1 MPNVCD
7 QIPKLSTTE
16 ELVAMEALWTSL
28 HQTFEE
34 SDPPDWHRDLLQR
47 RMELIDSGQAVY
59 QNWNQVKNELRER
72 MT

>member
-16 ELVAMEALWTSL
+16 KLVAMEALWTSL